1 MGQPAART
9 LVLAFIALSLSVSVP
24 VASAQQSQRRKRVLV
39 IYQQQAETLPMLEF
53 TRQLRLT
60 ISKELGAPVDFYQE
74 ALDFDRFTGRE
85 SSSPLASYFDEK
97 YRRFGIDVVV
107 PVGGRALRFAVDQ
120 LGDVLPKVPIVFALC
135 AAPQTDPASLPVHVT
150 GRLAS
155 ASRFEPTLW
164 MARRLQPDAN
174 EIVVIGGAGTSD
186 SVAVAAAV
194 RAVAATGDSLR
205 LTVLQGFSL
214 DALLPRL
221 RLLSPRSI
229 AIFANYRLDGGGQIF
244 EPADIVGSIAR
255 ATPAPMYTQLM
266 SYVGEGVLGGSVV
279 RFGDEGIGTGRLVVR
294 VLRRPGAGMPPVEP
308 VTKSFVADWRQLR
321 RFGLNE
327 TRLPPGTHLLYRE
340 PTTWERYRTVV
351 LLTSAILVAE
361 LALIGALLVERRRRK
376 RAQKASEEQQLR
388 LDESRRVVAHM
399 GRVALLGELATTIS
413 HELRQP
419 LAAIRM
425 NAQAGA
431 RAVRSRNALGAEDRA
446 LFDEI
451 FRAIADDNALAS
463 DIITRVRALVRSEAL
478 PDQPV
483 DLNDVCR
490 ASARLL
496 QYDALTRRTDI
507 ILSLDPQLAAV
518 VGDPIQLQQIV
529 LNLLLNGLEA
539 CATRTTPRVEVFT
552 INHDSEIEVLVRDNG
567 PGLPEGVRLHLFESF
582 FTTKPQGLGLG
593 LAIVHSIVER
603 HHGRILAENNEEGGA
618 VFRVVLP
625 FALLDAK
632 SNVEL
637 GSDNQL
643 AEA

>member
-1 MGQPAART
+1 
-9 LVLAFIALSLSVSVP
+9 
-24 VASAQQSQRRKRVLV
+24 
-39 IYQQQAETLPMLEF
+39 
-53 TRQLRLT
+53 
-60 ISKELGAPVDFYQE
+60 
-74 ALDFDRFTGRE
+74 
-85 SSSPLASYFDEK
+85 
-97 YRRFGIDVVV
+97 
-107 PVGGRALRFAVDQ
+107 
-120 LGDVLPKVPIVFALC
+120 
-135 AAPQTDPASLPVHVT
+135 
-150 GRLAS
+150 
-155 ASRFEPTLW
+155 
-164 MARRLQPDAN
+164 
-174 EIVVIGGAGTSD
+174 
-186 SVAVAAAV
+186 
-194 RAVAATGDSLR
+194 
-205 LTVLQGFSL
+205 
-214 DALLPRL
+214 
-221 RLLSPRSI
+221 
-229 AIFANYRLDGGGQIF
+229 
-244 EPADIVGSIAR
+244 
-255 ATPAPMYTQLM
+255 
-266 SYVGEGVLGGSVV
+266 
-279 RFGDEGIGTGRLVVR
+279 
-294 VLRRPGAGMPPVEP
+294 MPPVEP

-327 TRLPPGTHLLYRE
+327 TRLPPGTHLQYRE

-351 LLTSAILVAE
+351 LLTSAVLVAE

-431 RAVRSRNALGAEDRA
+431 RAVRSRDALGEEDRA

-483 DLNDVCR
+483 DLNEVCR

-496 QYDALTRRTDI
+496 QYDALTRRADI
-507 ILSLDPQLAAV
+507 ILSLDPQLATV

-539 CATRTTPRVEVFT
+539 CAARTTPRVEVFT

-567 PGLPEGVRLHLFESF
+567 PGLPEGVRIHLFESF

-618 VFRVVLP
+618 AFRVVLP
-625 FALLDAK
+625 RTRALR
-632 SNVEL
+632 SGVGEVQRMQR
-637 GSDNQL
+637 GTESTVFH
-643 AEA
+643 